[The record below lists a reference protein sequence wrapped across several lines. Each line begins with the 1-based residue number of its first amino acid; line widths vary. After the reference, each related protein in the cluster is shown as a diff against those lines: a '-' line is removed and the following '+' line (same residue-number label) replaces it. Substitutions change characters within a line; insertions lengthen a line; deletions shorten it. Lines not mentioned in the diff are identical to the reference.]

1 MLNKMARRIGLDIGR
16 YQDWKR
22 IGWAWLLFLI
32 NLFFLWVAFNALF
45 MLPGRY
51 DTFVVSMA
59 VVSIAIALL
68 VAWASGKLFL
78 SAKHGDRDAHN
89 GVLSTPPMIVC
100 IVMLLFFFSLLLLKA
115 L

>member
-1 MLNKMARRIGLDIGR
+1 LEAHRLGLAFVLDQPFLFVGRI
-16 YQDWKR
+16 QCT
-22 IGWAWLLFLI
+22 
-32 NLFFLWVAFNALF
+32 F

-89 GVLSTPPMIVC
+89 GVLSTPPVIVC